1 MSKLRSTSTLAT
13 FALFSI
19 LSFTGCSKDKDP
31 QTTSK
36 IEGLWIGTYT
46 VDQTPSAGQQY
57 ASYVIKPDGTMISDS
72 KNIGVQNICI
82 GTWTLTGATLSS
94 SYHVIYGD
102 SQNIGITQT
111 ITGTLDNTGKIS
123 GTWAN
128 NDTGNYTGTFTMT
141 RVN

>member
-1 MSKLRSTSTLAT
+1 MRTRIQ
-13 FALFSI
+13 FI
-19 LSFTGCSKDKDP
+19 LSGIFLLGLLSCSKDNDP
-31 QTTSK
+31 ATQSK

-57 ASYVIKPDGTMISDS
+57 ASYSIKPDGTMISDS

-82 GTWTLTGATLSS
+82 GTWTLTGTTFSS

-111 ITGTLDNTGKIS
+111 ITATLDNTGKLS
-123 GTWAN
+123 GTWVN
-128 NDTGNYTGTFTMT
+128 NDSGNYSGTFTMT

>member
-1 MSKLRSTSTLAT
+1 MRTRIQL
-13 FALFSI
+13 I
-19 LSFTGCSKDKDP
+19 LSGMLLLGLLSCSKDNDP
-31 QTTSK
+31 PTQSK

-57 ASYVIKPDGTMISDS
+57 ASYAIKPDGTMISDS

-82 GTWTLTGATLSS
+82 GTWTLTGTILSS

-102 SQNIGITQT
+102 SQNIDITQT
-111 ITGTLDNTGKIS
+111 ITATWDKSGKLT
-123 GTWAN
+123 GTWEN
-128 NDTGNYTGTFTMT
+128 NDTGHYTGTFTMT

>member
-1 MSKLRSTSTLAT
+1 MRTRIQL
-13 FALFSI
+13 I
-19 LSFTGCSKDKDP
+19 LSGILLLGLLSCSKENDP
-31 QTTSK
+31 ATQSK

-57 ASYVIKPDGTMISDS
+57 ASYAIKPDGTMISDS

-82 GTWTLTGATLSS
+82 GTWTLTGTTLSS

-102 SQNIGITQT
+102 SQNIDITQT
-111 ITGTLDNTGKIS
+111 IIATWDKSGKLTGT
-123 GTWAN
+123 WEN
-128 NDTGNYTGTFTMT
+128 NDTGHYTGTFTMT